1 MDNVEKY
8 QQQLLDQT
16 RKLYRETPVSAA
28 TENAYLATPRHCFV
42 RRYREWGTR
51 EWREVTPDNL
61 TEHLATLYANRPVI
75 LFGDDDQDIPSKR
88 VKAGGGISR
97 MKL

>member
-61 TEHLATLYANRPVI
+61 TEHLASTPTAQSFSSATTIRTFL
-75 LFGDDDQDIPSKR
+75 QPSR
-88 VKAGGGISR
+88 SLRSCFACST
-97 MKL
+97 